1 MAFHSLTCL
10 STTIISVMGSTS
22 THNNVNCSGN
32 DVWDHEQQG
41 EASDRK
47 LGNSL
52 LVQMS

>member
-1 MAFHSLTCL
+1 
-10 STTIISVMGSTS
+10 MGSTS
-22 THNNVNCSGN
+22 THNNVNSSGN

-52 LVQMS
+52 LVQMSWIRIKYFTTPIYI